1 MSTSY
6 SLFKNLVLLFVS
18 PFALSSS
25 GAISFVFKWLSA
37 FLLSATLFVLATSL
51 IVLLN
56 EIIVRFSANQHPVI
70 LSC

>member
-37 FLLSATLFVLATSL
+37 ILLSATLFVLATSL
-51 IVLLN
+51 TVLLYN
-56 EIIVRFSANQHPVI
+56 
-70 LSC
+70 